1 MPFDFATFVIPI
13 WSLLV
18 LYGIFLSVFSLY
30 TAFNLYHLVRFGTKS
45 AGLYAVTALFVA
57 GTVLL
62 VGVSVLLL
70 APYDWSAT
78 ISPSDMLR
86 QTSKGQFFL

>member
-1 MPFDFATFVIPI
+1 MQFDFATFVIPI

-18 LYGIFLSVFSLY
+18 VYGLFLSVFILY
-30 TAFNLYHLVRFGTKS
+30 TGFNLYHLIRFGTKS
-45 AGLYAVTALFVA
+45 AGLYAVTALFAA

-62 VGVSVLLL
+62 VGVSIFLL

-78 ISPSDMLR
+78 ISPSDTLR
-86 QTSKGQFFL
+86 QTSKGQFFP